1 MSSLK
6 RLLAVAL
13 ILLAVAVGVNWMI
26 TPLYNSEPVWG
37 VLDWFMAAAVAVALI
52 VNFVRKC
59 SLADGSADGPVTRE
73 YLGANL
79 AFYASVALTVTFFS
93 NWFSVLD
100 IGNMPG
106 SAGQAV
112 AVWWPF
118 IDTLLV
124 LVVGT
129 TGCYLWRDSS

>member
-1 MSSLK
+1 MSSMK

-37 VLDWFMAAAVAVALI
+37 VLDWFMAAAVAVSLV
-52 VNFVRKC
+52 VNFSRTRALV
-59 SLADGSADGPVTRE
+59 DGGADGPVTRE
-73 YLGANL
+73 YLGANVG
-79 AFYASVALTVTFFS
+79 FCASVALAVLFFS
-93 NWFSVLD
+93 NWFAILD

-129 TGCYLWRDSS
+129 TGCYLWRNSS